1 MGSVLVGSRSH
12 YHLLYDSLLNLLG
25 GLIAAD
31 LFLNGSSIDETSQ
44 AFEVLAKSIF
54 QKKRLLK
61 IVSRLLPDCL
71 SHTWLSDILKVF
83 VSCISGGLYSSS
95 PIESVLKQVFG
106 TRTLLDK
113 SQATPFGTLVGLP
126 VATTGGSPSCHIF
139 TNRNGRISHGRST
152 QEKRLSLPRVANNFF
167 LNKKTR
173 SVQERIWDCKNLR
186 GVSIHH
192 LRINVR
198 ANTSRLAAGCAAVGY
213 VIHFTLWFCIV
224 SDLLIPSYFPPKA
237 RGDVGTFQDAGPLE
251 NDPLASAVSYAF
263 EANPSL
269 EHPDFIL
276 SLGTGEFRPKNDVSE
291 RATGTSW
298 CSWLTP
304 WLYRLAQ
311 MNFMKMLDEQP
322 RKVIQ
327 ANPRYYRLTT
337 KFDHDIPRLDD
348 VNSIQTLQSHVDQD
362 QTLVSKIENI
372 AERLIASLF
381 YFELDAVPEKIDGR
395 YFVSGCILCDI
406 AISEPAFPG
415 LFRCLD
421 STSAQFWI
429 NRCPMTDVVEKNSF
443 DRYGNFRKKVALTT
457 DGVFDI
463 ALKRGGLEACSISG
477 TPFSLPRLIALQ
489 GLTAVFGRPGPQK
502 EECKP
507 KRSRHSNHQSYQKNN
522 RAGGKAQERK
532 SSAPS
537 YIHHKKRK
545 REGHHGGPK
554 AKKTRSV

>member
-1 MGSVLVGSRSH
+1 MKSIHERIGVQIPFQRFFNMVFGISS
-12 YHLLYDSLLNLLG
+12 G

-139 TNRNGRISHGRST
+139 TNRNGRISHD
-152 QEKRLSLPRVANNFF
+152 QF
-167 LNKKTR
+167 KKGFGTAKI
-173 SVQERIWDCKNLR
+173 SEV
-186 GVSIHH
+186 
-192 LRINVR
+192 
-198 ANTSRLAAGCAAVGY
+198 
-213 VIHFTLWFCIV
+213 
-224 SDLLIPSYFPPKA
+224 YFPPKA
-237 RGDVGTFQDAGPLE
+237 IGDVGTFQDAGPLE

-276 SLGTGEFRPKNDVSE
+276 SLGTGESRPKNDVSE

-477 TPFSLPRLIALQ
+477 APFSLPRLIALQ